1 MLSVTII
8 CKNEEKNIEDCLKSV
23 SWADEIIVVDS
34 RSSDK
39 TIEIAKRY
47 TDRVFNREWEGYAS
61 QRSFA
66 LKEAKNEWIFPL
78 DADER
83 CTKELKEEILSI
95 INNPNTSENGFWIPR
110 KNFFLNHWLK
120 HSGWYP
126 GYQMRLFRKDKTSV
140 ADRLVHEGYE
150 VEAKTGKL
158 KSDILHYT
166 VNSISDYMNKVN
178 NYSTLQALEKS
189 GRGKVKFSDLFLRP
203 LAAYLQQYFL
213 QGGFLDG
220 IPGLMAV
227 NFHVMTNML
236 TYMKIW
242 EMQKKTSGKEKEL

>member
-8 CKNEEKNIEDCLKSV
+8 CKNEEKNIGDCLRSV

-34 RSSDK
+34 GSTDK
-39 TIEIAKRY
+39 TLEIANKY
-47 TDRVFNREWEGYAS
+47 TDKVISREWTGYTS
-61 QRSFA
+61 QRNFA
-66 LKEAKNEWIFPL
+66 INEAKNEWIFPL

-83 CTKELKEEILSI
+83 CTIELKDEILSV
-95 INNPNTSENGFWIPR
+95 INNPNTSENGFRIPR
-110 KNFFLNHWLK
+110 KSFFLNHWLK

-126 GYQMRLFRKDKTSV
+126 GYQMRLFRKEKSSV

-150 VEAKTGKL
+150 VEGKTGIL
-158 KSDILHYT
+158 KGDILHYT
-166 VNSISDYMNKVN
+166 VSSISDYMSRVN
-178 NYSTLQALEKS
+178 HYSTLQAQEKS
-189 GRGKVKFSDLFLRP
+189 ERGKVNFADLFLRP
-203 LAAYLQQYFL
+203 FAAYLQQYFL
-213 QGGFLDG
+213 KGGILDG

-242 EMQKKTSGKEKEL
+242 EMQNKGKEK